1 MADAD
6 VSSNNSTKIF
16 PEDYS
21 GFMSGVEGRLWV
33 IASQLKA
40 ANALL
45 REQGEVYD
53 ESAPFVAV
61 GFMLSDMEQAVERLV
76 DKLDEGGSVY
86 GTSNLKRRVA
96 KCVQ

>member
-1 MADAD
+1 MDN
-6 VSSNNSTKIF
+6 SNVNDLLEKF
-16 PEDYS
+16 PANYS
-21 GFMSGVEGRLWV
+21 GFMSEVESQLWV